1 MDRMIILYTMEGCPY
16 CMQLKEMLTNEDIEF
31 HERDIDKH
39 EEEYDVFSN
48 IVENDFV
55 PAVLV
60 LEGDMDK
67 PVPFMYAP
75 ERDYNE
81 LTEAVTLIKGHIKG

>member
-1 MDRMIILYTMEGCPY
+1 MDKMIILYTMDGCPY
-16 CMQLKEMLTNEDIEF
+16 CTQFKELLTKEGIEF

-39 EEEYDVFSN
+39 EEEYDIFSN

-60 LEGDMDK
+60 LEGDMEK
-67 PVPFMYAP
+67 PIPYMYAP

-81 LTEAVTLIKGHIKG
+81 LTEAVKLIKGHLNG

>member
-1 MDRMIILYTMEGCPY
+1 MIILYTMEGCPY
-16 CMQLKEMLTNEDIEF
+16 CTQFKELLTKERIEF

-39 EEEYDVFSN
+39 EEEYDIFSN

-67 PVPFMYAP
+67 PIPHMYAP

-81 LTEAVTLIKGHIKG
+81 LTEAIELIKGHLNG

>member
-1 MDRMIILYTMEGCPY
+1 MIILYTMEGCPY
-16 CMQLKEMLTNEDIEF
+16 CTQFKELLTKEVIEF

-39 EEEYDVFSN
+39 EEEYDIFSN

-67 PVPFMYAP
+67 PIPHMYAP

-81 LTEAVTLIKGHIKG
+81 LTEAIELIKGHLNG

>member
-16 CMQLKEMLTNEDIEF
+16 CMQLKEMLTNEGIEF

-39 EEEYDVFSN
+39 DEEYDVFSN

-67 PVPFMYAP
+67 PVTFMYAP

-81 LTEAVTLIKGHIKG
+81 LTEAVTLIKCHIKG

>member
-1 MDRMIILYTMEGCPY
+1 MIILYTMEGCPY
-16 CMQLKEMLTNEDIEF
+16 CTQFKELLTKEGIEF

-39 EEEYDVFSN
+39 EEEYDIFSN

-60 LEGDMDK
+60 LEGYMDK
-67 PVPFMYAP
+67 PIPHMYAP

-81 LTEAVTLIKGHIKG
+81 LTEAIELIKGHLNGQN